1 MSPFSQTNHFLCFS
15 SIFNLP
21 FYSAKKSLFDF
32 TFLKSQDSLLR
43 MNVLVKHLTN
53 NTYDFAD
60 SLRETVNHKNV
71 QLPLV
76 HCSCTYT
83 QQKCLP
89 KYFLPLFCII
99 WRCITLLVT
108 IYLVQGIQL
117 TQQSPLSQINCF
129 LYFNCLSCPASL
141 ISFFLLV
148 VVLKLIRI
156 QKNGDVSKPISGK
169 FTWKR
174 FW

>member
-21 FYSAKKSLFDF
+21 FYSAKKKSVWLHFLKITRF
-32 TFLKSQDSLLR
+32 TFANERFGIKY
-43 MNVLVKHLTN
+43 LTN
-53 NTYDFAD
+53 NTYDFTD

-141 ISFFLLV
+141 ISFF
-148 VVLKLIRI
+148 
-156 QKNGDVSKPISGK
+156 STSSGH
-169 FTWKR
+169 
-174 FW
+174 